1 MSPSGQH
8 LLIDGRGHSNDPVDG
23 KLPSTPFA
31 VQFNSINNG
40 ATVKEEPHPHQ
51 LLPTCSG
58 ETDVRSTD
66 VSCRSAVRRVGRI
79 Y

>member
-1 MSPSGQH
+1 MSPGGQL
-8 LLIDGRGHSNDPVDG
+8 LLIDGSGHSNDPVDG
-23 KLPSTPFA
+23 KLPDTPLA
-31 VQFNSINNG
+31 VQFNSISNG

-51 LLPTCSG
+51 LHPTCFV

-66 VSCRSAVRRVGRI
+66 VSWRSAVRRVGRI